1 MKIGIFG
8 GTFNPPHKMH
18 LKIALL
24 LIEKNYVDKVIFVPT
39 GNKYDRKDLNNEIDR
54 LNMVNLMIKDYKSL
68 ESSDYELG
76 KERVYTYQTLNYFKE
91 LYKNDE
97 IYFICGVDNINNF
110 ETWKNYKYILDNFK
124 VLVIARGPKAQEAK
138 DAGADYVGDT
148 DMLEK
153 IEKENWFDFDTMIAT
168 PDMMPLLGKLGR
180 VLGPKGLMPNPKTGT
195 VTMDVKKA
203 VEEVKAGRVEY
214 RTDSF
219 GNIHGVIGKASF
231 SEEDLLANL
240 DAFVAQIIRIK
251 PATVKGEYIK
261 NISISSTMGPGIKV
275 ENNFDK

>member
-18 LKIALL
+18 LKIALS

-124 VLVIARGPKAQEAK
+124 ILVIARNNEKVSL
-138 DAGADYVGDT
+138 DY
-148 DMLEK
+148 
-153 IEKENWFDFDTMIAT
+153 
-168 PDMMPLLGKLGR
+168 
-180 VLGPKGLMPNPKTGT
+180 PNVILT
-195 VTMDVKKA
+195 DVK
-203 VEEVKAGRVEY
+203 
-214 RTDSF
+214 TDDLSSTF
-219 GNIHGVIGKASF
+219 IRKNIGNNKYYN
-231 SEEDLLANL
+231 DLL
-240 DAFVAQIIRIK
+240 DDFVLK
-251 PATVKGEYIK
+251 YIK
-261 NISISSTMGPGIKV
+261 ERNLYERDS
-275 ENNFDK
+275 

>member
-97 IYFICGVDNINNF
+97 IYFICGSDNIN
-110 ETWKNYKYILDNFK
+110 DFK
-124 VLVIARGPKAQEAK
+124 R
-138 DAGADYVGDT
+138 ADKTRFNSDCFI
-148 DMLEK
+148 DH
-153 IEKENWFDFDTMIAT
+153 IDFDYLEIH
-168 PDMMPLLGKLGR
+168 
-180 VLGPKGLMPNPKTGT
+180 VI
-195 VTMDVKKA
+195 
-203 VEEVKAGRVEY
+203 EE
-214 RTDSF
+214 
-219 GNIHGVIGKASF
+219 
-231 SEEDLLANL
+231 
-240 DAFVAQIIRIK
+240 
-251 PATVKGEYIK
+251 
-261 NISISSTMGPGIKV
+261 
-275 ENNFDK
+275 

>member
-18 LKIALL
+18 LKIALS

-124 VLVIARGPKAQEAK
+124 VLVIARNN
-138 DAGADYVGDT
+138 
-148 DMLEK
+148 EK
-153 IEKENWFDFDTMIAT
+153 VSIDH
-168 PDMMPLLGKLGR
+168 
-180 VLGPKGLMPNPKTGT
+180 PNVILT
-195 VTMDVKKA
+195 DVK
-203 VEEVKAGRVEY
+203 
-214 RTDSF
+214 TDGLSSTF
-219 GNIHGVIGKASF
+219 IRKNIGNNKYYN
-231 SEEDLLANL
+231 DLL
-240 DAFVAQIIRIK
+240 DDFVLK
-251 PATVKGEYIK
+251 YIK
-261 NISISSTMGPGIKV
+261 ERNLYERDS
-275 ENNFDK
+275 

>member
-76 KERVYTYQTLNYFKE
+76 KERVYTYQTLNHFKK

-97 IYFICGVDNINNF
+97 IYFICGVDNINDF
-110 ETWKNYKYILDNFK
+110 KTWKNYEYILNNFK
-124 VLVIARGPKAQEAK
+124 VLVIPRNN
-138 DAGADYVGDT
+138 
-148 DMLEK
+148 EK
-153 IEKENWFDFDTMIAT
+153 INIKSSNIILT
-168 PDMMPLLGKLGR
+168 
-180 VLGPKGLMPNPKTGT
+180 
-195 VTMDVKKA
+195 DVKA
-203 VEEVKAGRVEY
+203 DNLSSTYIRN
-214 RTDSF
+214 
-219 GNIHGVIGKASF
+219 NIKS
-231 SEEDLLANL
+231 
-240 DAFVAQIIRIK
+240 
-251 PATVKGEYIK
+251 IK
-261 NISISSTMGPGIKV
+261 NIDDLIDKKVLDYIK
-275 ENNFDK
+275 ERNLYERNS